1 MTNSKQELSKKE
13 SVFLKQEKTVP
24 PLDLKKRALIETD
37 YPPAP
42 LSTPKTDTGKRQKS
56 SGVSMEPL
64 AKKETF
70 KSRRLIRTT
79 PGMFKLSKTPKDE
92 KIIPTEFPLTRT
104 EISMCNVKAERKARE
119 EWSSQPVKQP
129 FYFLV
134 KNRLELLV
142 FPSESPE
149 SEVNVVLLQ
158 RQESLG
164 KGSSAVLCKAWDL
177 QTFNLL
183 IAKIYP
189 FNKLDKKAGV
199 QEIEP
204 LKALGRY
211 HGHIQLPNREF
222 VIIKNYAMGRT
233 LDELTDVNPYMKIK
247 IACNLLK
254 EIIFLHEK
262 GWLHRDIKPLNIIVD
277 AEGLVTL
284 IDFDNAIQIADKNT
298 KERKR
303 FIGTFGYH
311 AVHIIPTRME
321 DRKEYDVT
329 ADFCVFGIV
338 LAGYLSTQGRYGEKI
353 LKLDPTMQA
362 VTEEHIRKLIPDIFL
377 KPEKVSGKPHKKEGY
392 LDDVDGYIYQNLI
405 FPELRE
411 IAQHFFLGNKGD
423 DYARTVVN
431 ELELLLENSLKMR
444 ASLEEFKKAAE
455 TVYSLQQDLGDK
467 ITKKIMMDVHEC
479 LAALWKEP
487 RSHNFFRMG

>member
-1 MTNSKQELSKKE
+1 MTNSKQELPKKE

-24 PLDLKKRALIETD
+24 PLDLKKCATIETD
-37 YPPAP
+37 YPPSP
-42 LSTPKTDTGKRQKS
+42 FSTPKTNSDKKQKPS
-56 SGVSMEPL
+56 TDPL

-70 KSRRLIRTT
+70 KPKRLIRTT

-92 KIIPTEFPLTRT
+92 KIIPPEFPLTRT
-104 EISMCNVKAERKARE
+104 DLSVCNTKAERKARE
-119 EWSSQPVKQP
+119 EWSNQPIKQP
-129 FYFLV
+129 FYLLV
-134 KNRLELLV
+134 KNKLELLV

-149 SEVNVVLLQ
+149 SEVKVVLLQ

-164 KGSSAVLCKAWDL
+164 KGASAVLCKAWDL
-177 QTFNLL
+177 QTFDLL

-189 FNKLDKKAGV
+189 FNKLDKMAGM

-211 HGHIQLPNREF
+211 HGHLRMPNQEF
-222 VIIKNYAMGRT
+222 IIIKNYAVGCT
-233 LDELTDVNPYMKIK
+233 LGELIDINPYMKIT

-284 IDFDNAIQIADKNT
+284 IDFDNAIRIADKNT
-298 KERKR
+298 KEKKR
-303 FIGTFGYH
+303 CIGTFGYH
-311 AVHIIPTRME
+311 ASHILPTKME
-321 DRKEYDVT
+321 DRKEYDVS

-338 LAGYLSTQGRYGEKI
+338 LAEYLSTQGRYGEKI
-353 LKLDPTMQA
+353 LKLDPTMQ
-362 VTEEHIRKLIPDIFL
+362 VVPEEHLRKLIPDIFL

-392 LDDVDGYIYQNLI
+392 LDDVDEYIYQNLI
-405 FPELRE
+405 FPDLRE
-411 IAQHFFLGNKGD
+411 IAQQFFQGNKGD
-423 DYARTVVN
+423 DYARTLVN

-444 ASLEEFKKAAE
+444 DSLEKFKKAAE
-455 TVYSLQQDLGDK
+455 IVHSLQQDLGDK
-467 ITKKIMMDVHEC
+467 ATKKIMMDVQEY
-479 LAALWKEP
+479 LTGQWKES

>member
-13 SVFLKQEKTVP
+13 SIFLKQEKIVP
-24 PLDLKKRALIETD
+24 PLDLKKCATIETE
-37 YPPAP
+37 YPPSPFAT
-42 LSTPKTDTGKRQKS
+42 SKTDSDIKQKPNS
-56 SGVSMEPL
+56 ASTDPL

-70 KSRRLIRTT
+70 KPRRIIRTS

-92 KIIPTEFPLTRT
+92 KSIPLKFPLTRT
-104 EISMCNVKAERKARE
+104 ELSVCNTKAERKARE
-119 EWSSQPVKQP
+119 IWSNQTVKQP
-129 FYFLV
+129 FYLLV

-142 FPSESPE
+142 FPPE
-149 SEVNVVLLQ
+149 SVEFEMKVVLLQ

-164 KGSSAVLCKAWDL
+164 KGASAVLCKAWDL
-177 QTFNLL
+177 QTLNML

-189 FNKLDKKAGV
+189 FNKLDKKAGM

-211 HGHIQLPNREF
+211 HGHLRIPDREF
-222 VIIKNYAMGRT
+222 IIIKNYAVGCT
-233 LDELTDVNPYMKIK
+233 LSELIDINPYMKIT

-284 IDFDNAIQIADKNT
+284 IDFDNAIQIADKNS
-298 KERKR
+298 KEKK
-303 FIGTFGYH
+303 FCIGSFGYH
-311 AVHIIPTRME
+311 ASHIIPTKME
-321 DRKEYDVT
+321 DRKEYDAS

-338 LAGYLSTQGRYGEKI
+338 LAEYLSTQGRYGEKI
-353 LKLDPTMQA
+353 LKLDPTMQ
-362 VTEEHIRKLIPDIFL
+362 VVPEEQLRKLIPDIFL

-411 IAQHFFLGNKGD
+411 IAQQFFQGNKGD
-423 DYARTVVN
+423 NYARTIVN

-444 ASLEEFKKAAE
+444 DSLEKFKKAAE
-455 TVYSLQQDLGDK
+455 TIHSLQQDLGDRT
-467 ITKKIMMDVHEC
+467 TKKIMMDVQEY
-479 LAALWKEP
+479 LTGQWKEP
-487 RSHNFFRMG
+487 RSNNFFRMG